1 MGYSGSRLS
10 VTHALPVLSPCHS
23 HRRRA
28 MFITDGNMGEKEGA
42 EDDSKLGKL
51 SKDVLAMHQITL
63 MIVNHPDVLY
73 QLTLSLNHT
82 EDKWRKQGNVGAACG
97 ACFHACLDLISV
109 SLTSAQGVP
118 EYGAVLGGGGEGDVH
133 CLRWMSLNR
142 PVWFASLCRCCLAGW
157 SPPWDAIHAVRVYCC
172 T

>member
-1 MGYSGSRLS
+1 
-10 VTHALPVLSPCHS
+10 
-23 HRRRA
+23 

-82 EDKWRKQGNVGAACG
+82 EDKWRKQGNVGACWAYCY
-97 ACFHACLDLISV
+97 AHLDLISI
-109 SLTSAQGVP
+109 SLTCAQGVP
-118 EYGAVLGGGGEGDVH
+118 EYGAVWGG
-133 CLRWMSLNR
+133 R
-142 PVWFASLCRCCLAGW
+142 
-157 SPPWDAIHAVRVYCC
+157 RVMC
-172 T
+172 TV